1 GANKNAGNNKQA
13 GNKNAGN
20 NKQAGNKNN
29 GATGTGAASSSAG
42 TAGAV
47 LDDNGVLPNGIAALV
62 PLKPQGLCKDLL
74 SQDQGFFAAN
84 GTQLK
89 QGGKSCSSNILGI
102 TPSVDKMLS
111 TLIVSPQDGADF
123 DVSKNQTVSV
133 DVANLVSGFFS
144 DANKQYYLAPQTL
157 NAGIVQ
163 GHQHI
168 TIQKLDGTNVLDP
181 KVFAFFKGIN
191 DAATD
196 PQKRSLSA
204 NVPAGAIKEN
214 GAYRICSITGTDTH
228 QPIISPVLQRGPQD
242 DCIRI
247 NVVGAENAD
256 QGKAIVAGAK
266 NANVADDNAQN
277 KKMTVNG
284 KETNVDASK
293 QKAGGK

>member
-1 GANKNAGNNKQA
+1 MRFQLFVIYTLAADVVLGAALPRGSNVNRAQGNNAKAKTNNQVTNNKKGANNKGVNKNAGNNKGANRNAGNNKGANKNAGNN
-13 GNKNAGN
+13 N
-20 NKQAGNKNN
+20 QAGNKNN
-29 GATGTGAASSSAG
+29 GATGTGAAAAGATGTGAAAAGATGTGAASSAS
-42 TAGAV
+42 TAGTV
-47 LDDNGVLPNGIAALV
+47 LDDNGVLPNGLAALV

-74 SQDQGFFAAN
+74 SQNQGFFAAN
-84 GTQLK
+84 GSQLK
-89 QGGKSCSSNILGI
+89 QGGKSCSSNILGL
-102 TPSVDKMLS
+102 TPSVDNMLS

-157 NAGIVQ
+157 NAGNVQ

-204 NVPAGAIKEN
+204 NVPAGSIKEN
-214 GAYRICSITGTDTH
+214 GA
-228 QPIISPVLQRGPQD
+228 
-242 DCIRI
+242 
-247 NVVGAENAD
+247 
-256 QGKAIVAGAK
+256 
-266 NANVADDNAQN
+266 
-277 KKMTVNG
+277 
-284 KETNVDASK
+284 
-293 QKAGGK
+293 